1 MASTNETAAAVRSG
15 QADILAL
22 WAEVRRYAMK
32 QANRWRRAFD
42 GRGGVMPDD
51 LEQAAFLAL
60 LDATGRWNESRGP
73 FLSMYNMRLKS
84 AFAKLY
90 GMRTEQDRKDP
101 LNNAA
106 SLDEPL
112 GDGADDDLTLAD
124 VIPDAAAATAFD
136 TIAEREQLDG
146 LRQALTAA
154 LSTLPEKQRAAIVAE
169 FWHSQRVDAKTR
181 NAALKRLRHPS
192 VSKGLKVYLV

>member
-1 MASTNETAAAVRSG
+1 MASTNETAAAARSG

-32 QANRWRRAFD
+32 QANRWHQAFD
-42 GRGGVMPDD
+42 GRGGVMLDD

-60 LDATGRWNESRGP
+60 LDALQYWDETRGP
-73 FLSMYNMRLKS
+73 FLSIYALRLKS
-84 AFAKLY
+84 AFVKLY
-90 GMRTEQDRKDP
+90 GVGTERHRKDP
-101 LNNAA
+101 INNAA

-124 VIPDAAAATAFD
+124 VLPDAAAATAFD

-154 LSTLPEKQRAAIVAE
+154 LSTLPEEQRAAIVAE
-169 FWHSQRVDAKTR
+169 FWHCKRVDTKTR

>member
-32 QANRWRRAFD
+32 QANRWHRAFD
-42 GRGGVMPDD
+42 CRGGVMLDD

-60 LDATGRWNESRGP
+60 LDALERWDETRGP
-73 FLSMYNMRLKS
+73 FLLVYSMRLKS
-84 AFAKLY
+84 AFVKLY
-90 GMRTEQDRKDP
+90 GVETKGHRQDP
-101 LNNAA
+101 INNAA

-124 VIPDAAAATAFD
+124 VLPDAAAATAFD

-146 LRQALTAA
+146 LRQALAAA
-154 LSTLPEKQRAAIVAE
+154 LSTLPEEQRAAIVAE
-169 FWHSQRVDAKTR
+169 FWHGQRVDAKTR

-192 VSKGLKVYLV
+192 ISKGLKVYLV